1 MSVSITFLRMKLSV
15 LLWLGLALT
24 LSGCFASREAR
35 IESDY
40 SYSGNFKRYRTYQF
54 VTGAGI
60 SADTSKMGEVLRDAI
75 RTRMKIQGYRPAR
88 SRPDL
93 LVIFRLFEGDMA
105 FRGYAQEDLT
115 RWVNNGQVEDDETP
129 KDARHGYQPVR
140 MVLAEGTLLVT
151 LVDNRTNRAVWNG
164 YASGVTVPSGP
175 QGEVVLRRSVRSI
188 FDQYR
193 IFTEGYLKGNENEES
208 TQN

>member
-1 MSVSITFLRMKLSV
+1 MKLTV
-15 LLWLGLALT
+15 PFCLALVLA

-40 SYSGNFKRYRTYQF
+40 SYSGTFKRYRTYQF

-60 SADTSKMGEVLRDAI
+60 SADTSKLGEVLRDAI

-88 SRPDL
+88 TRPDL

-115 RWVNNGQVEDDETP
+115 RWVTNGRVEDDETP
-129 KDARHGYQPVR
+129 RSERQGYQPVR

-164 YASGVTVPSGP
+164 YASGVTVPAGP

-193 IFTEGYLKGNENEES
+193 IFTEGYLKGNDESS

>member
-1 MSVSITFLRMKLSV
+1 MKPTAALF
-15 LLWLGLALT
+15 LGLALT

-40 SYSGNFKRYRTYQF
+40 SYSGNFRRYRTYEF
-54 VTGAGI
+54 VTGSGMA
-60 SADTSKMGEVLRDAI
+60 ADTSKLGEVLRDAI

-88 SRPDL
+88 NRPDL

-129 KDARHGYQPVR
+129 KEDRKGYQPVR
-140 MVLAEGTLLVT
+140 MILAEGTLLVT
-151 LVDNRTNRAVWNG
+151 LVDSRTNRAVWNG
-164 YASGVTVPSGP
+164 YASGVTVPPGP

-193 IFTEGYLKGNENEES
+193 IFTAGYLKGNEEQS
-208 TQN
+208 PD